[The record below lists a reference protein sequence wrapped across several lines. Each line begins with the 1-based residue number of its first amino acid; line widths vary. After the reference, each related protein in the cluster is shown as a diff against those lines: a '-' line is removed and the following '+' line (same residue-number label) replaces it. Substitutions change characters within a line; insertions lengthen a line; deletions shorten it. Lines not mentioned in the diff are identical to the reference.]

1 MSLLIKNCFIGK
13 DKCDIVVEGN
23 RIAQVGKNIKGNFD
37 EIIEADGLTA
47 LPAFID
53 MHVHLREPGL
63 EYKEDIASG
72 SAAAIAGGFS
82 TVCCMPNTK
91 PVTDNRYIVKYIV
104 DRAKEVDL
112 AKVYPI
118 GAITVG
124 LKGESMA
131 EMGSMKEAGAIAMS
145 DDGQPVTT
153 AQMMR
158 LALEYA
164 KDYNLLLCSHCEEKS
179 LINEGVVNEGENATK
194 AGLKGIPSCA
204 EDIMIAREIILAEML
219 DTKVHIC
226 HVSTAGGVQ
235 LIREAKARGV
245 KVSCET
251 CPHYIA
257 GTDELILDYDT
268 NSKVNPPMRTEKDRQ
283 AILAGLADGTIDVIA
298 TDHAPHHYEDKN
310 VDFSAAANG
319 ISGLESAFA
328 LSYTY
333 LVDSGVIT
341 LDKLIELMSQKP
353 AKLLG
358 LESGNLKV
366 GGLADITL
374 VDLNKIYK
382 IDAKTFKSKG
392 KNTPFDG
399 WEVKG
404 KVCATVV
411 EGKIKYKA

>member
-164 KDYNLLLCSHCEEKS
+164 KDYNLLLCSHCEEKP

>member
-1 MSLLIKNCFIGK
+1 MSLLIKNCIVGK
-13 DKCDIVVEGN
+13 DKCDVAIEDN
-23 RIAQVGKNIKGNFD
+23 RIAQIGKNIKGDFD
-37 EIIEADGLTA
+37 EVIQADGLTA

-53 MHVHLREPGL
+53 MHTHLREPGF

-72 SAAAIAGGFS
+72 SLSAVAGGFS

-124 LKGESMA
+124 LKGETMA

-164 KDYNLLLCSHCEEKS
+164 KDYDLLLCSHCEEKS

-226 HVSTAGGVQ
+226 HVSTASGVQ

-268 NSKVNPPMRTEKDRQ
+268 NSKVNPPLRTEKDRQ
-283 AILAGLADGTIDVIA
+283 AILAGIADGTIDVIA

-310 VDFSAAANG
+310 VDFSMAANG

-333 LVDSGVIT
+333 LVESKVIT
-341 LDKLIELMSQKP
+341 LDKLVELMSKKP

-358 LESGNLKV
+358 LESGSLQI

-374 VDLNKIYK
+374 VDLDRKYK
-382 IDAKTFKSKG
+382 IDAKSFKSKG

-399 WEVKG
+399 LEVNG
-404 KVCATVV
+404 KVCVTVV
-411 EGKIKYKA
+411 EGKVKYKS

>member
-1 MSLLIKNCFIGK
+1 MSLLIKNCIVGK
-13 DKCDIVVEGN
+13 DKCDVAIEDN
-23 RIAQVGKNIKGNFD
+23 RIAQIGKNIKGDFD
-37 EIIEADGLTA
+37 EVIQADGLTA

-53 MHVHLREPGL
+53 MHTHLREPGF

-72 SAAAIAGGFS
+72 SLAAVAGGFS

-124 LKGESMA
+124 LKGETMA

-164 KDYNLLLCSHCEEKS
+164 KDYDLLLCSHCEEKS

-226 HVSTAGGVQ
+226 HVSTASGVQ

-268 NSKVNPPMRTEKDRQ
+268 NSKVNPPLRTEKDRQ
-283 AILAGLADGTIDVIA
+283 AILAGIADGTIDVIA

-310 VDFSAAANG
+310 VDFSMAANG

-333 LVDSGVIT
+333 LVESKVIT
-341 LDKLIELMSQKP
+341 LDKLVELMSKKP

-358 LESGNLKV
+358 LESGSLQI

-374 VDLNKIYK
+374 VDLDRKYK
-382 IDAKTFKSKG
+382 IDAKSFKSKG

-399 WEVKG
+399 LEVNG
-404 KVCATVV
+404 KVCVTVV
-411 EGKIKYKA
+411 EGKVKYKS

>member
-1 MSLLIKNCFIGK
+1 MLLLIKNCFIGK

-72 SAAAIAGGFS
+72 SAAAVAGGFS

-382 IDAKTFKSKG
+382 IDAKTFRSKG